1 MGSPSLQI
9 DHNGNGNTRV
19 AERVTSKVTD
29 ALKSDRAF
37 ESGSLALSAH
47 IAGAA
52 AAAVL
57 NLPVEARQ
65 VLTRRQAELMR
76 SVRRLVET
84 FSDDADSK
92 IKLAIPDAAE
102 PSKGEGLGLIVS
114 ADEGRSLLREFAV
127 ARKIEDWAGP
137 VAGASEL
144 NRDYGI
150 PRSTLHRWQHADEV
164 IGLLKGTKR
173 HVFPIEQFV
182 DGRPAQGISEIVSLA
197 GGNRVAWLWLR
208 QPNPVLSG
216 HKPIDLLRQDRVD
229 EVVGSA
235 RAYFDPQ

>member
-1 MGSPSLQI
+1 MVSPSLQI

-84 FSDDADSK
+84 FSDNADSK
-92 IKLAIPDAAE
+92 IKLAIPDAVE
-102 PSKGEGLGLIVS
+102 PSKGEGLGPIVS
-114 ADEGRSLLREFAV
+114 ADEGRRLLREFAV
-127 ARKIEDWAGP
+127 ARKIEEWAGP

-173 HVFPIEQFV
+173 HVFPI
-182 DGRPAQGISEIVSLA
+182 
-197 GGNRVAWLWLR
+197 
-208 QPNPVLSG
+208 
-216 HKPIDLLRQDRVD
+216 DLLKQDRVD
-229 EVVGSA
+229 EVADAA